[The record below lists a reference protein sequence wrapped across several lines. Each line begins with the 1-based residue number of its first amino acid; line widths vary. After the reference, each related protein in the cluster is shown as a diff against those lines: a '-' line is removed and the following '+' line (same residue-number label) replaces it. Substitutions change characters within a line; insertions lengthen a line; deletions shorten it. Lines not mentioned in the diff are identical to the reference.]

1 MRICVKCLSG
11 DVARHPLF
19 PMIDAPKSP
28 QSNAAKNAEKQPAA
42 SSATAGFTLIE
53 LLTVIAIIGI
63 LAAIIIPTVNGVRAR
78 AQRSVDGSNLRQV
91 IQAALTYAA
100 DNNDR
105 LPNPDVPGLLS
116 ATENVFLWPGL
127 LARAGSLNEPSMYFS
142 QVDPAFDGT
151 MPPTILNPQ
160 NRNLVD
166 AAFSTGREL
175 SWEFVGGLRMSDPA
189 TTPVAF
195 TRGLLPTGSW
205 HPVDGVYGNTG
216 GYVVFLGG
224 NVEFFSDTA
233 SAKFINTQTGQ
244 RTDNLLEALPRRPGI
259 KVWATS
265 RGGIG
270 LPSGTPAPSS

>member
-1 MRICVKCLSG
+1 MRICIKYFSG
-11 DVARHPLF
+11 DGAQHPPL
-19 PMIDAPKSP
+19 PMIDSPKP
-28 QSNAAKNAEKQPAA
+28 LLNKAAKTATRQPLY

-78 AQRSVDGSNLRQV
+78 AQRSVDGSNLRQIV
-91 IQAALTYAA
+91 QAALTYAA

-105 LPNPDVPGLLS
+105 LPNPDLPGLVS
-116 ATENVFLWPGL
+116 ASSGVFLWPAI
-127 LARAGSLNEPSMYFS
+127 LARAGALSEPSMYFS
-142 QVDPAFDGT
+142 QVDSAFDGEV
-151 MPPTILNPQ
+151 PPTILNPQ

-205 HPVDGVYGNTG
+205 DPVNGVYGDTG

-233 SAKFINTQTGQ
+233 SGKFINTQTGQ

-270 LPSGTPAPSS
+270 QPGGTLAPSS

>member
-1 MRICVKCLSG
+1 
-11 DVARHPLF
+11 
-19 PMIDAPKSP
+19 MINAPKSP
-28 QSNAAKNAEKQPAA
+28 KNDTAENAVEQPVG
-42 SSATAGFTLIE
+42 SPKTAGFTLIE
-53 LLTVIAIIGI
+53 LLTVIAIIAI

-78 AQRSVDGSNLRQV
+78 AQRSVDGSNLRQ
-91 IQAALTYAA
+91 IAQAAFTYAA

-105 LPNPDVPGLLS
+105 LPNPDLPGPLS
-116 ATENVFLWPGL
+116 ASAEVFLWPGL
-127 LARAGSLNEPSMYFS
+127 LARAGVLSEPSMYFS
-142 QVDPAFDGT
+142 QVDSAFDGEV
-151 MPPTILNPQ
+151 PHSILNPQ

-175 SWEFVGGLRMSDPA
+175 SWEFVSGLRMSDPA
-189 TTPVAF
+189 STPVAF

-205 HPVDGVYGNTG
+205 DPVNGVYGDKG

-233 SAKFINTQTGQ
+233 SGKFINTQTGQ

-270 LPSGTPAPSS
+270 QPSGTLAPSS